1 MPEVKWVYERT
12 TRSLRIFQRAREL
25 SVKLWH
31 VTHCQPRECICNMA
45 CVGDFQEMEAATIP
59 ALTQAHAA
67 GRRAGLEEAA
77 QDGEQE

>member
-1 MPEVKWVYERT
+1 
-12 TRSLRIFQRAREL
+12 
-25 SVKLWH
+25 
-31 VTHCQPRECICNMA
+31 MA

-77 QDGEQE
+77 QDGEARMTERGLMPVMLDHIDWCRSKAKEGA